1 MIYVSS
7 SSGGNVG
14 GVSFAD
20 EDILAF
26 DETSGTWSKY
36 FDGSD
41 VGLSGA
47 GARDVDA
54 FHLLDDGS
62 ILLSFV
68 GATTIPDVGSV
79 DDSDLV
85 RFVPTQLGNTT
96 AGSFELYFDG
106 SDVGLTT
113 NGEDIDSIFVTASG
127 DLLIST
133 AGGHNVPIAGRG
145 SDEDI
150 LRFSPTMLGAT
161 TSGSWSR
168 EFDGSDV
175 ALNNSGT
182 EDVWGVWVDETSG
195 DIYLTTRGAFSVTGA
210 AGDGSDIFVCGSPTT
225 GVNTACTFS
234 LFWDGSANGFGSE
247 AMDGLF
253 IERP

>member
-1 MIYVSS
+1 M
-7 SSGGNVG
+7 G

-20 EDILAF
+20 EDILIF
-26 DETSGTWSKY
+26 DTNTAVWSKI

-54 FHLLDDGS
+54 FHFLDDGS

-68 GATTIPDVGSV
+68 AATTIPDVGSV

-85 RFVPTQLGNTT
+85 RFIPTSLGNTT
-96 AGSFELYFDG
+96 AGSFEMYFDG
-106 SDVGLTT
+106 SDVGLTRS
-113 NGEDIDSIFVTASG
+113 GEDIDSIFVTASG

-133 AGGHNVPIAGRG
+133 KGSFSVPGASGK
-145 SDEDI
+145 DED
-150 LRFSPTMLGAT
+150 LVRFTPTTLGSS
-161 TSGSWSR
+161 TSGSWSI

-175 ALNNSGT
+175 GLST
-182 EDVWGVWVDETSG
+182 SSREDVWGVWQDEASG
-195 DIYLTTRGAFSVTGA
+195 AIYLTTKGSFTVTGA
-210 AGDGSDIFVCGSPTT
+210 SGDGADIFVCGSPTT
-225 GVNTACTFS
+225 GSSTACTFS
-234 LFWDGSANGFGSE
+234 LFWDGSLDGFGGE